1 MRRHVPFGWFILI
14 LSLVT
19 LGWIYFKY
27 IPIEGAKL
35 EQVVSLKC
43 PSDIALRLTL
53 DYDKPPIY
61 QEEYLM
67 NDVDGISTS
76 SYRIRGYAGKQIKI
90 SAPATA
96 TYDVS
101 FLFGLVVQDGIWDLM
116 DRAPRGDTDVHY
128 TLYVRQKALITVTDP
143 KTGDTKTE
151 CKTGDRTI
159 TFTDPH
165 YLATTAGRQY
175 QIDLGQGAPKSPA
188 DLLKMQ
194 STTLANPH
202 YEKIVNDIR
211 AFGPD
216 SFRSKVAAA
225 RATIL
230 KAR

>member
-35 EQVVSLKC
+35 EQVVALKC

-53 DYDKPPIY
+53 DYDHPPIY

-67 NDVDGISTS
+67 NDVDGLSTS

-90 SAPATA
+90 AAPASK

-116 DRAPRGDTDVHY
+116 DRAPRGNTSVHY
-128 TLYVRQKALITVTDP
+128 TLYVRQKALITVTDAA
-143 KTGDTKTE
+143 GATKTV

-165 YLATTAGRQY
+165 YLATAAGRQY
-175 QIDLGQGAPKSPA
+175 QIDLGKGSPKSPV

-194 STTLANPH
+194 SSTVADPH

-216 SFRSKVAAA
+216 SFRAKIAAA

-230 KAR
+230 RSR

>member
-19 LGWIYFKY
+19 LGWIYFRYVPK
-27 IPIEGAKL
+27 EAAKL
-35 EQVVSLKC
+35 EQVVALKC
-43 PSDIALRLTL
+43 PSDIRLRMTL

-67 NDVDGISTS
+67 DDVDGVSSS

-90 SAPATA
+90 AAPASK

-101 FLFGLVVQDGIWDLM
+101 FLFGLVVQDGIWDLV
-116 DRAPRGDTDVHY
+116 DRPPRGNADVHY
-128 TLYVRQKALITVTDP
+128 TLYVRQKALITISDP
-143 KTGDTKTE
+143 KTGDTKTV
-151 CKTGDRTI
+151 CKSGDRTI

-165 YLATTAGRQY
+165 YIATTAGRQY
-175 QIDLGQGAPKSPA
+175 QIDLGKGAPSGPA

-194 STTLANPH
+194 STTLADPH
-202 YEKIVNDIR
+202 YEKVVGDFRN
-211 AFGPD
+211 FGPET
-216 SFRSKVAAA
+216 FRSKVASA

-230 KAR
+230 GAK

>member
-43 PSDIALRLTL
+43 PSDISLRLTL

-67 NDVDGISTS
+67 NDVDGLSTS

-90 SAPATA
+90 TAPASK

-116 DRAPRGDTDVHY
+116 DRSPRGNTDVHY

-175 QIDLGQGAPKSPA
+175 QIDLGQGSPKSA
-188 DLLKMQ
+188 TDLLKMQ
-194 STTLANPH
+194 STTLADPH
-202 YEKIVNDIR
+202 YEKIVDDIR

-216 SFRSKVAAA
+216 SFRAKVSAA
-225 RATIL
+225 RASIL

>member
-1 MRRHVPFGWFILI
+1 MRRHVPFGWFILV
-14 LSLVT
+14 LSLAT
-19 LGWIYFKY
+19 LAWIYFKY

-35 EQVVSLKC
+35 EQVVALKC
-43 PSDIALRLTL
+43 PSDIALRLTI

-67 NDVDGISTS
+67 NDVDGVSTS

-90 SAPATA
+90 VAPPSK

-116 DRAPRGDTDVHY
+116 DRAPRGNTAVHY
-128 TLYVRQKALITVTDP
+128 TLYVRQKALITVADAA
-143 KTGDTKTE
+143 GATKTV
-151 CKTGDRTI
+151 CRTGDRTI

-175 QIDLGQGAPKSPA
+175 QIDLGKGAPKSPV

-194 STTLANPH
+194 STTLADPH
-202 YEKIVNDIR
+202 YEKIVDDIR

-230 KAR
+230 GAR